1 VEESLPSGAL
11 WHDAALEEVRVRVRV
26 TQG

>member
-11 WHDAALEEVRVRVRV
+11 WHDAALEEFRVRVRV
-26 TQG
+26 T